1 MSDVLRLDD
10 VTREYRTAAA
20 TITAVAGL
28 SMVVGA
34 GEVVALVGPSGSGK
48 TTTLNLILGWD
59 TPSSGA
65 VRSTVAGGD
74 WRSMAVVPQ
83 ELGLLPELTA
93 LENVELAR
101 RFVRGAIEPD
111 MSALFDA
118 LGLEGVAGRY
128 PDELSMGEQQRVAV
142 ARAVALEPK
151 LLVAD
156 EPTAHQDERRADQVM
171 DQLVAVARR
180 GGAVVVATHDGR
192 LLDRADRII
201 QLLDGRAVAG
211 PT

>member
-10 VTREYRTAAA
+10 VTREYRTAAGS
-20 TITAVAGL
+20 ITAVDGL
-28 SMVVGA
+28 SLVVGA
-34 GEVVALVGPSGSGK
+34 GEIVALVGPSGSGK
-48 TTTLNLILGWD
+48 TTTLNLILGWE
-59 TPSSGA
+59 TPSSGV

-74 WRSMAVVPQ
+74 WRSMSVVPQ

-93 LENVELAR
+93 AENVELAG
-101 RFVRGAIEPD
+101 RFVHGKIEAD
-111 MSALFDA
+111 TSALFEA

-192 LLDRADRII
+192 LLDRADRVIH
-201 QLLDGRAVAG
+201 LLDGRSVTG
-211 PT
+211 PS